1 MSEISSILSK
11 LKETRESE
19 VLNSIEEAY
28 KNISAAQKVWYDKSQ
43 FYCADGCGEC
53 CRNFEPDLMESEAL
67 YMAAWIMENQP
78 EVAASIAKGKFP
90 FPREKGCPLWDENNA
105 YHCTIYGGRALICRL
120 FGACGSHA
128 KNGETVFKPCK
139 FYPEDKLKSWKTPLT
154 HRQYSQSEIES
165 IFGVLP
171 PVMSDLTEGVV
182 SISNGNETKLIRDIL
197 PDAIRRLQWIISM
210 SESK

>member
-1 MSEISSILSK
+1 MSEICSILSK

-90 FPREKGCPLWDENNA
+90 KRKGVS
-105 YHCTIYGGRALICRL
+105 AL
-120 FGACGSHA
+120 G
-128 KNGETVFKPCK
+128 
-139 FYPEDKLKSWKTPLT
+139 
-154 HRQYSQSEIES
+154 
-165 IFGVLP
+165 
-171 PVMSDLTEGVV
+171 
-182 SISNGNETKLIRDIL
+182 
-197 PDAIRRLQWIISM
+197 
-210 SESK
+210 